1 MEAPSTSG
9 RVQPL
14 GQLNRFQTQPG
25 RCPFTGPV
33 ELGRCAGFD
42 LGGPCRRVG
51 LILGL

>member
-25 RCPFTGPV
+25 SSLHITLLARQDPG
-33 ELGRCAGFD
+33 
-42 LGGPCRRVG
+42 
-51 LILGL
+51 LGLPDQADLPVPDK